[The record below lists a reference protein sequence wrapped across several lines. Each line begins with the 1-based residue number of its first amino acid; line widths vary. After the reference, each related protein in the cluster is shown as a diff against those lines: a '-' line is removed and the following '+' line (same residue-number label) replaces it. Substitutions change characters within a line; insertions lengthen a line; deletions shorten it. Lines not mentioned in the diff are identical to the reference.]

1 MNFLAHLV
9 LAGDDEGLR
18 LGAMLGDFVRGR
30 RVLRKYPDD
39 IRTGIELHRFI
50 DQYTDAHPSVVSL
63 RQSFD
68 KPFRRYAGIIIDVAL
83 DHELAV
89 HWSDYR
95 VDTLEAFDAE
105 IRDMLQRNQEWVPAR
120 LDNFMEYADGRGLF
134 AAYRETS
141 EIIHTL
147 RGIGR
152 RFLRSNP
159 LHRVDEIWAQYQPRF
174 ASCFVELFPQA
185 QTDVASWL
193 KHRQRSSK
201 STTTGS

>member
-9 LAGDDEGLR
+9 LAGDNEGLR

-30 RVLRKYPDD
+30 RVLRKYPDSV
-39 IRTGIELHRFI
+39 RLGIELHRFI
-50 DQYTDAHPSVVSL
+50 DQYTDAHPAVVTL
-63 RQSFD
+63 RESFN

-89 HWSDYR
+89 RWSDYR
-95 VDTLEAFDAE
+95 DESLEDFDADV
-105 IRDMLQRNQEWVPAR
+105 RRLLASHQEWVPGR
-120 LDNFMEYADGRGLF
+120 LNNFMKYADGRGLF
-134 AAYRETS
+134 AAYREPS

-159 LHRVDEIWAQYQPRF
+159 LHRVDEIWPQYEPQF
-174 ASCFVELFPQA
+174 SACFVEMFPGTQA
-185 QTDVASWL
+185 DVATWL
-193 KHRQRSSK
+193 EARRQKEK